1 MAVELTE
8 AAVKRVAYLKT
19 QPDKK
24 EGDGEWLRI
33 GIRGGGCSGLSYF
46 LDFVPE
52 PGDKDKT
59 YDFGNDVK
67 ICVDRKSY
75 LFLNGVTVDFEEG
88 LLKTGFVFKNP
99 QAASSCSCGE
109 SFSI

>member
-8 AAVKRVAYLKT
+8 AAVKRVAWLRT
-19 QPDKK
+19 QPEKTGS
-24 EGDGEWLRI
+24 GDWLRI

-46 LDFVPE
+46 LDFVPAPDE
-52 PGDKDKT
+52 KDKT
-59 YDFGNDVK
+59 FTFGDDVK
-67 ICVDRKSY
+67 ICVDKKSY

-99 QAASSCSCGE
+99 QASSTCSCGE
-109 SFSI
+109 SFSL